1 MTVMVVLDAD
11 FLSAFLKIERLPLL
25 LAFYSVERLYVPSA
39 VYRELAVTSLLPSLL
54 AVPWIYVEDP
64 TSERLEW
71 VRRSEAFNVLGAG
84 EQAAIALAMD
94 HPGAVLLSNDRQ
106 VRRLATGHGVTV
118 VNIPAFL
125 LACKIAGLLGRA
137 ELREITDALREK
149 DYYGFRRDVLDLL
162 LS

>member
-1 MTVMVVLDAD
+1 M
-11 FLSAFLKIERLPLL
+11 
-25 LAFYSVERLYVPSA
+25 
-39 VYRELAVTSLLPSLL
+39 
-54 AVPWIYVEDP
+54 
-64 TSERLEW
+64 
-71 VRRSEAFNVLGAG
+71 
-84 EQAAIALAMD
+84 
-94 HPGAVLLSNDRQ
+94 
-106 VRRLATGHGVTV
+106 RRLATGHGVTV